1 MSLLDAMSWEEN
13 MLAAHLMMERAAKL
27 PAGDPKARELLHAA
41 RILLSGDPPNDR
53 HETNPLELNRRRIMN
68 LHNVLKAA
76 HTAALWHSGQARK
89 GVKRT
94 PYINHLLE
102 VSQLV
107 ASTPEGRRDENVII
121 AALLHDAIED
131 QQIRAAT
138 IAEMFSWD
146 VAKLVLEVTDDK
158 LLNKQVRKDLQI
170 INAPDKSP
178 RAALIKLA
186 DKISNVSAVADD
198 PPVHWELERRIT
210 YIEWSRAVVRGL
222 PPTSPSL
229 LRQFE
234 EAAANAESKF

>member
-1 MSLLDAMSWEEN
+1 M
-13 MLAAHLMMERAAKL
+13 
-27 PAGDPKARELLHAA
+27 
-41 RILLSGDPPNDR
+41 
-53 HETNPLELNRRRIMN
+53 
-68 LHNVLKAA
+68 HNVLKAA
-76 HTAALWHSGQARK
+76 HQAALWHAGQRRK
-89 GVKRT
+89 GT
-94 PYINHLLE
+94 NQEPYINHLLE
-102 VSQLV
+102 VSQIV
-107 ASTPEGRRDENVII
+107 ATSPEGRGDENVII

-131 QQIRAAT
+131 QQIPATT

-234 EAAANAESKF
+234 EAAGNAESKF